1 MKIKLKTDGLSG
13 EQLTFVEALNLRFAD
28 IDFPDDNKI
37 SLAVRASMGEML
49 TEEGKLKFDAKK
61 LAEMLGDDE
70 KGIRSILIKQ
80 GEAIAALQQNG
91 GGEAK
96 KSFRSELA
104 GLMGD
109 VKKVFERR
117 NGTVKL
123 NLRAAVVMATD
134 NTIEGYDDLPEDLI
148 ESFSVGAFVEKRQP
162 REWIF
167 DIANR
172 STVAEI
178 AEHKTWM
185 EEGDTDG
192 AFAIVE
198 EGTLKPLVSMSLVR
212 NASTYKKV
220 AAKYVVTEEFAKFR
234 RQAYAIIQRL
244 IRQKLLRDYADILAV
259 DLMAAA
265 ASYVGSALDGQYAAD
280 IVTDYHAIG
289 AVAAQI
295 EALNF
300 VPDVLIMNPQ
310 DKWRIGLS
318 SNKEGS
324 FYLTIPVTDP
334 SGQTRMMGFLLRTST
349 KIPVGNFI
357 LGESSLW
364 EIEDESITVRMGYGI
379 NVVKTDGVITDVE
392 SDVDHNRFRVIVENY
407 FHNYIAS
414 NNVGSFVYAEFA
426 TVKAALE
433 TT

>member
-37 SLAVRASMGEML
+37 ALAVRASMGEML

-433 TT
+433 TA